1 VKRSNTVTLTDL
13 IARFH
18 DRTPYLVPIRKLLPW
33 CGEKDHVLDERR
45 AREKRHRWRKAQL
58 KPDTMAFASLLK
70 TPIKTWYP
78 ENREENITLAPGV
91 SLSSPFRERRM
102 AQNPCVAETDT
113 DNKGIVF
120 EVEGLRGSQ

>member
-1 VKRSNTVTLTDL
+1 M
-13 IARFH
+13 ARFY
-18 DRTPYLVPIRKLLPW
+18 DRTPYLVPIRKPLPW
-33 CGEKDHVLDERR
+33 CGEKDGIFDELR
-45 AREKRHRWRKAQL
+45 APEKRYRWCKAQL
-58 KPDTMAFASLLK
+58 KPGTMAAASLLK

-91 SLSSPFRERRM
+91 SLRSPFRERRR

-113 DNKGIVF
+113 DNKGIVV